1 MICTLTALVILT
13 SFDSNGDPMWLSG
26 LNGAPLSLAC
36 FNQALPWFNLGAI
49 VVTLGIIMFAL
60 STLLGW
66 SFYGETALLYL
77 FKGLSSGGKRVITL
91 LYRALY
97 VVIVYVGCI
106 GGLEIIWNVSDT
118 FNGLMALPNLIGLF
132 FLSGVVMK
140 ETKRFFHNVEQGLPT
155 LTNAEGNYSEEDIA
169 STAPK
174 A

>member
-1 MICTLTALVILT
+1 
-13 SFDSNGDPMWLSG
+13 
-26 LNGAPLSLAC
+26 
-36 FNQALPWFNLGAI
+36 
-49 VVTLGIIMFAL
+49 MFAL

-77 FKGLSSGGKRVITL
+77 FHNASAGTKRVLTL

-106 GGLEIIWNVSDT
+106 GGLQTIWNVSDT

-140 ETKRFFHNVEQGLPT
+140 ETKRYFKNIDADLPT
-155 LTNAEGNYSEEDIA
+155 LTGADGNYSAEDIA

-174 A
+174 N

>member
-1 MICTLTALVILT
+1 MLQLGAALV
-13 SFDSNGDPMWLSG
+13 
-26 LNGAPLSLAC
+26 
-36 FNQALPWFNLGAI
+36 QLGSI

-77 FKGLSSGGKRVITL
+77 FHGASAGTKRVLTL

-106 GGLEIIWNVSDT
+106 GGLQTIWNVSDT

-140 ETKRFFHNVEQGLPT
+140 ETKRYFKNIDAGLQP
-155 LTNAEGNYSEEDIA
+155 
-169 STAPK
+169 
-174 A
+174 